1 MIGEKAGKALTLA
14 SGIRDRKEAGDQV
27 ALWYGMVARI
37 LLDLDQAGNQ
47 AGVAGVTRLLGG
59 IWNELAD
66 KGGECAPVSVRPSG
80 SEAADMVTSE
90 LARAFGELGMSP
102 EGALRNAE
110 RIRRVYQLAF
120 TADNGREAPPPLTPQ
135 QRYENAVARFGDA
148 AATVH
153 RAREAARQLTEDA
166 DREYAEA
173 TAWLRTFEKSPGI
186 PKDEYLEGAGDRGSE
201 G

>member
-1 MIGEKAGKALTLA
+1 MTGQKAGNALTLA
-14 SGIRDRKEAGDQV
+14 AGIRDLKGAGDQV
-27 ALWYGMVARI
+27 SLWYGMITRI
-37 LLDLDQAGNQ
+37 LLDLDRAGNQ
-47 AGVAGVTRLLGG
+47 AGVTEVTRLLAGT
-59 IWNELAD
+59 WNELTD
-66 KGGECAPVSVRPSG
+66 KGGGCVPVSVRPSG
-80 SEAADMVTSE
+80 SEAADMVTAE

-120 TADNGREAPPPLTPQ
+120 TADNGREAPPVLTPA

-153 RAREAARQLTEDA
+153 RAREAARQMTEDA

-173 TAWLRTFEKSPGI
+173 MAWLRTFEKSPGI
-186 PKDEYLEGAGDRGSE
+186 PKDEYLEGTDNRGSD